1 MTKIGA
7 RCSPP
12 EICYGA
18 PPAKEGIMTKIG
30 TRAVLLVLCA
40 CGDSSADDTSTTTAP
55 DTTATTAPAPASD
68 ATGETSA
75 PIPTTGDPPGTTT
88 TGDPSPTTTTLDPTQ
103 TTGTTTDDTGPIV
116 YPDQRVGMFYL
127 GWHAFA
133 WDAVTKVPP
142 NQPRTVEAVI
152 RGGDL
157 QFSDILLDANLMGEA
172 AAFHWHHEPTL
183 GFYSLYRPRDG
194 EDPYPEPNFA
204 PGFPDTAA
212 ITTPHATMLWDA
224 GVDFIYMDLTNV
236 PALGDFT
243 DVIGVRPFEV
253 ILEDWGAL
261 RAQGTPTPQVAAW
274 VPAND
279 VGDATP
285 TFRKLLDLYDT
296 APPDLIL
303 RHAGQ
308 PVMFIVD
315 HGGLPIHQPHLDE
328 ISARGVLPVRL
339 WGVLNPDALAAGTA
353 AWMQPCS
360 KNNAFNTLLDSN
372 STCNQG
378 YTTTS
383 PLGTVVSVS
392 RSFQIGYA
400 SLPLQAAGRLDGLTF
415 QKQFATALAV
425 QPNYLLLNAW
435 NEHIAQPQMNPY
447 DPNLGPLRRSMG
459 VTDSADGS
467 ADWLW
472 VDMYGAEYDR
482 DFEPTLEDGGAGYE
496 LLKSCLRVWRSGA
509 TSCTD
514 NAEPCCTPPPDRR
527 LIRSLR
533 VKGGPL
539 AGQHVPTD
547 DANEVTTLLGNGSWD
562 EVCNPHFGPP
572 GLCGNGTTGDGPF
585 RLYTVGG
592 PGRVELH
599 RCYTGAD
606 NFLSTDPNCEGTQHV
621 KSLGFA
627 AAAPSS
633 DSARPLTRCLT
644 QQNVHLHWLDAPCPG
659 GTTGEAVLGYVR

>member
-1 MTKIGA
+1 MTTHG
-7 RCSPP
+7 P
-12 EICYGA
+12 
-18 PPAKEGIMTKIG
+18 
-30 TRAVLLVLCA
+30 RALLLTCLYLHA
-40 CGDSSADDTSTTTAP
+40 CGDSSDRDPTTTTSSDASTAAASTTDTGTPPDASSTPTSDTGVPTSTTDPPDPSTTTTTTSDTSTT
-55 DTTATTAPAPASD
+55 
-68 ATGETSA
+68 
-75 PIPTTGDPPGTTT
+75 
-88 TGDPSPTTTTLDPTQ
+88 
-103 TTGTTTDDTGPIV
+103 DDSTTGPIV
-116 YPDQRVGMFYL
+116 YPAQRVGMFYL
-127 GWHAFA
+127 GWHALA
-133 WDAVTKVPP
+133 WDAVTKVDPAK
-142 NQPRTVEAVI
+142 PRTVEAVI

-157 QFSDILLDANLMGEA
+157 QFSDMLLDAGLFGEA
-172 AAFHWHHEPTL
+172 AAFHWHHEPSL

-194 EDPYPEPNFA
+194 EMPYAEPNYA
-204 PGFPDTAA
+204 PGFPDTTT
-212 ITTPHATMLWDA
+212 ITTPHAAQLWDA

-253 ILEDWGAL
+253 VLADWGAL

-296 APPDLIL
+296 AAPDLIL
-303 RHAGQ
+303 RHNGQ

-315 HGGLPIHQPHLDE
+315 HAGLPISQPHLDE

-339 WGVLNPDALAAGTA
+339 WGVLGADALAAGTA

-360 KNNAFNTLLDSN
+360 QGPAFTTLLDSA

-392 RSFQIGYA
+392 RSYQVGYA

-425 QPNYLLLNAW
+425 QPDYLLINAW
-435 NEHIAQPQMNPY
+435 NEHIAQPQPNPY
-447 DPNLGPLRRSMG
+447 DANLGPLRRSMG
-459 VTDSADGS
+459 VADAPDADTS

-482 DFEPTLEDGGAGYE
+482 DFEPTVEDGGAGYE
-496 LLKSCLRVWRSGA
+496 LLKSCLRVWRTGA
-509 TSCTD
+509 TACTD
-514 NAEPCCTPPPDRR
+514 NAEPCCQPPADRR

-533 VKGGPL
+533 IKGGPL
-539 AGQHVPTD
+539 GQHVPTS
-547 DANEVTTLLGNGSWD
+547 DANEVSTLLGNGSWD
-562 EVCNPHFGPP
+562 EVCNPHYGPP

-592 PGRVELH
+592 PGRVEIH
-599 RCYTGAD
+599 RCYTGLD
-606 NFLSTDPNCEGTQHV
+606 NFMSSDPNCEGTEHV
-621 KSLGFA
+621 ALLGFA
-627 AAAPSS
+627 ATAPSS
-633 DSARPLTRCLT
+633 DSARPLTRCLSDT
-644 QQNVHLHWLDAPCPG
+644 NKHLHWLDGPCPA
-659 GTTGEAVLGYVR
+659 GTTGEAILGYVR

>member
-1 MTKIGA
+1 MPRIDRCGLLLSGLAACGGA
-7 RCSPP
+7 GADSGEVTSSGEASSPTAVVVTASETGATLTP
-12 EICYGA
+12 TVTGDSGGPPVTTTGEASSGTSGTSGA
-18 PPAKEGIMTKIG
+18 PP
-30 TRAVLLVLCA
+30 
-40 CGDSSADDTSTTTAP
+40 TS
-55 DTTATTAPAPASD
+55 
-68 ATGETSA
+68 
-75 PIPTTGDPPGTTT
+75 
-88 TGDPSPTTTTLDPTQ
+88 
-103 TTGTTTDDTGPIV
+103 TTGTTDETGPIV
-116 YPDQRVGMFYL
+116 YPAQRVGMFYL

-133 WDAVTKVPP
+133 WDAATKIAAD
-142 NQPRTVEAVI
+142 QPRTIEAVI

-157 QFSDILLDANLMGEA
+157 QFSDILLDAGLMGEA

-194 EDPYPEPNFA
+194 EAAYAEPNFA
-204 PGFPDTAA
+204 PGFADTAA
-212 ITTPHATMLWDA
+212 ITGAHAAMLWDA
-224 GVDFIYMDLTNV
+224 GVDFVYMDLTNV

-253 ILEDWGAL
+253 VLEEWGAL
-261 RAQGTPTPQVAAW
+261 RGAGTPTPQVAAW

-279 VGDATP
+279 VGAATP
-285 TFRKLLDLYDT
+285 TFRKLLDLYDA

-303 RHAGQ
+303 THAGQ

-315 HGGLPIHQPHLDE
+315 HGGLPVVQAHLDE
-328 ISARGVLPVRL
+328 IAARGVLAVRL
-339 WGVLNPDALAAGTA
+339 WGVLGPEALAAGTA
-353 AWMQPCS
+353 SWMQPCA
-360 KNNAFNTLLDSN
+360 KNGAFNTLIDAG
-372 STCNQG
+372 TACDQG

-425 QPNYLLLNAW
+425 QPDYLLINAW
-435 NEHIAQPQMNPY
+435 NEHIAQPQPNPY
-447 DPNLGPLRRSMG
+447 DANLGPLRRSMG
-459 VTDSADGS
+459 VTDAADGS

-482 DFEPTLEDGGAGYE
+482 DFEPTVEDGGAGYE
-496 LLKSCLRVWRSGA
+496 LLKSCLRVWRTGA
-509 TSCTD
+509 TSCSD
-514 NAEPCCTPPPDRR
+514 GAEACCQAIPERR

-547 DANEVTTLLGNGSWD
+547 DANEVATLLGNGSWD

-592 PGRVELH
+592 AGRVELH
-599 RCYTGAD
+599 RCYTGVD
-606 NFLSTDPNCEGTQHV
+606 NFMSTDPSCEGTQHV

-627 AAAPSS
+627 ATAPRS
-633 DSARPLTRCLT
+633 DSARPLTRCLSAK
-644 QQNVHLHWLDAPCPG
+644 NVHLHWLDAPCPAN
-659 GTTGEAVLGYVR
+659 TTGEAVLGYVR